1 MNILCIFLFAFSTE
15 AILLDEAVYN
25 IIYNNSYLNYDLR
38 NLKLSETLREEID
51 SNFRI
56 RKISSEKIHTNNSNN
71 SYYYIEHILSN
82 SSLIA
87 TQSDKLNLTKNLS
100 TKNPYINP
108 YIDKNLAEWNF
119 IQTKENKYIIQNRR
133 KCFLKIKIKQ
143 FNITCENITINEAS
157 EFKLIKI
164 YEEVRHSKEDIEL
177 IEKEPIDVVIKYIDF
192 TDEKMKFFGLPKK
205 KPQFDDQ
212 ELKYC
217 IRSILKNIPWIRK
230 IYILMPNNEVKYF
243 KDYEYI
249 KDKIIY
255 LKDTDIFDK
264 DNYNWLVFKFR
275 YWKLKKFGISDNF
288 IAMDYNNF
296 VGTALNKSDF
306 FYVVNGTVT
315 PAIITNKFVELRNMT
330 ATNSINNQ
338 LKQNIF
344 KLCTRLSTL
353 LFKNSL
359 YNTYLYIF
367 KLFNETGANFAPA
380 HNFNSIPL
388 NVKELEEIYY
398 AINNSEYRFN
408 TLYSLTKEEKSL
420 QFQAFVLSYSFI
432 KYKKKVKNIPIKL
445 INNKKPILNDYNI
458 SLFSFFTEEDTCE
471 QIYYQKAKIILEY
484 LFGKESP
491 YERPI
496 INNTFHILAFNTVY
510 EFDREFRE
518 YKSAQNNYTKQ
529 LNDELKSIEVK
540 IECVHVGFAFIVIC
554 YLVYKKISFKLKNRH
569 KIKGY
574 MAFSQNE
581 NE

>member
-1 MNILCIFLFAFSTE
+1 MNILYLCLFVFSTE

-38 NLKLSETLREEID
+38 NLKLSDTLREEID

-56 RKISSEKIHTNNSNN
+56 RKIIPEKIYSNNSNN

-82 SSLIA
+82 ESLIA
-87 TQSDKLNLTKNLS
+87 TQSGKLNLTKNLS
-100 TKNPYINP
+100 TKNPYTNL
-108 YIDKNLAEWNF
+108 YIEKNLAEWNF
-119 IQTKENKYIIQNRR
+119 IQTKENKYIIQNRK
-133 KCFLKIKIKQ
+133 KCFLKIKQ
-143 FNITCENITINEAS
+143 FNVACENITVNEAS
-157 EFKLIKI
+157 EFRLIKI

-205 KPQFDDQ
+205 RPQFDDQ

-243 KDYEYI
+243 KDYEHI

-296 VGTALNKSDF
+296 VGTPLNKSDF
-306 FYVVNGTVT
+306 FYVVNGNVT
-315 PAIITNKFVELRNMT
+315 PAIITNKFIELRNMT
-330 ATNSINNQ
+330 APNLINSQ
-338 LKQNIF
+338 LRQNIF
-344 KLCTRLSTL
+344 KLCTRLSTS

-367 KLFNETGANFAPA
+367 KLFNATGANFVPA

-388 NVKELEEIYY
+388 NIKELEEIYY
-398 AINNSEYRFN
+398 TINNCEYRFN
-408 TLYSLTKEEKSL
+408 TLYALTKEENSI
-420 QFQAFVLSYSFI
+420 QFQAFALSYSFI
-432 KYKKKVKNIPIKL
+432 KYKKKVSNIPIKL

-510 EFDREFRE
+510 EIDREFRE
-518 YKSAQNNYTKQ
+518 YKSAKNNYTKQ

-540 IECVHVGFAFIVIC
+540 IECVHFGMAFIIIC
-554 YLVYKKISFKLKNRH
+554 YLVYKKIKLKNRH
-569 KIKGY
+569 KLKGY